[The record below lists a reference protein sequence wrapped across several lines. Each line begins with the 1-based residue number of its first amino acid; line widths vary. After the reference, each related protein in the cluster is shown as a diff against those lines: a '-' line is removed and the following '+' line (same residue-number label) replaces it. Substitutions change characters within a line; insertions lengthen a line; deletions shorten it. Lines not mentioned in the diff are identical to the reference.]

1 MSSSGFIGRGT
12 VCWHVRLVD
21 AGPGEANEGKIDSN
35 DYVLKD
41 NWVDEDLV
49 DHEASILSHIAGI
62 KGVPVLVQSWTVQY
76 KGEDDT
82 TLRYRPAAWSP
93 FEKFVNRVHRRQ
105 LLRPVGSPLSSFRSQ
120 KELLLGLITGL
131 ESEYFIRVLCTFF

>member
-1 MSSSGFIGRGT
+1 M
-12 VCWHVRLVD
+12 
-21 AGPGEANEGKIDSN
+21 
-35 DYVLKD
+35 LKD

-82 TLRYRPAAWSP
+82 TLCYRPAAWSP
-93 FEKFVNRVHRRQ
+93 FEKFVNHVHRRQ

-120 KELLLGLITGL
+120 KELLLGLITRL
-131 ESEYFIRVLCTFF
+131 ESEYFVRVLCTFF